1 MASAET
7 GYESAAGFKFAGPLI
22 LGVAVLAAALLGI
35 LLRPVGNL
43 SSFWPANAILLG
55 LVARHPQLATRTGWL
70 AAAAGLVAADALTG
84 SNWIKTLLLT
94 ASNLAGVIIGSRL
107 FARLS
112 LDDRR
117 LKRPASLLA
126 VTLIALAASV
136 ATSTLGAVANAFI
149 FKGSVHGYFTW
160 LSTELAHYI
169 VILPVILTFP
179 SPPELK
185 AWFARI
191 FSRRPTL
198 RGVAP
203 VLSYLVSLAMVPVVG
218 GPGALAFPVPA
229 LLWCAMTYGL
239 AITTLLTLSFAVWT
253 LIVLSTIADA
263 LTVQLTGS
271 ELISLRLGVM
281 LVALAPITVA
291 SVMASRNELLRE
303 AHNARAAAEEAM
315 SARTLL
321 LATMAHELRSPLTA
335 VVGFSGVMARQ
346 AFGPVGNPKYLD
358 YAQSIEMAGSH
369 LSDLVSDLLDTAK
382 VEARKIE
389 LTPAR
394 ASSGEIIEQSLR
406 LVRGLAI
413 DAGVRLKMIPGPWPD
428 LHVDQ
433 RAIKQ
438 VLINLLSNAVKFS
451 PPDASV
457 EISGEIAGDR
467 LVISVRDHGK
477 GIRKEDL
484 PRLGLP
490 YVQGGDEQSR
500 NQGWGLGL
508 SLSRE
513 LVEMHGGQLR
523 LESELGVGSTAIFDL
538 PLATD

>member
-1 MASAET
+1 M
-7 GYESAAGFKFAGPLI
+7 
-22 LGVAVLAAALLGI
+22 
-35 LLRPVGNL
+35 
-43 SSFWPANAILLG
+43 
-55 LVARHPQLATRTGWL
+55 
-70 AAAAGLVAADALTG
+70 LTG
-84 SNWIKTLLLT
+84 SNWAKTILLT
-94 ASNLAGVIIGSRL
+94 ISNLAGVLLGSVL
-107 FARLS
+107 FAKLS
-112 LDDRR
+112 PEAKR
-117 LKRPASLLA
+117 LKQPASLLA
-126 VTLIALAASV
+126 VTLIAFAASV
-136 ATSTLGAVANAFI
+136 ATSTLGAVANAFLFHGGAI
-149 FKGSVHGYFTW
+149 RGYFTW
-160 LSTELAHYI
+160 LATELAHYI

-179 SPPELK
+179 NLTKLK
-185 AWFARI
+185 AWLART

-198 RGVAP
+198 QGVAP
-203 VLSYLVSLAMVPVVG
+203 VVTYLASLMMVPVVG

-263 LTVQLTGS
+263 LAMQMTGW

-291 SVMASRNELLRE
+291 SVMASRNALLRE
-303 AHNARAAAEEAM
+303 AHNAREAAEEAM
-315 SARTLL
+315 AARTLL

-346 AFGPVGNPKYLD
+346 TLGPVGNPKYLD
-358 YAQSIEMAGSH
+358 YSQSIEMAGSH
-369 LSDLVSDLLDTAK
+369 LADLVSDLLDTAQ

-394 ASSGEIIEQSLR
+394 ASSRDIVEQSLR

-413 DAGVRLKMIPGPWPD
+413 DAGVRLRMVPGDWPD
-428 LHVDQ
+428 VQVDQ

-451 PPDASV
+451 PHDSSV
-457 EISGEIAGDR
+457 EISSELKDGR
-467 LVISVRDHGK
+467 LIVRVCDHGK

-490 YVQGGDEQSR
+490 YVQGEDEPSR
-500 NQGWGLGL
+500 REGWGLGL

-513 LVEMHGGQLR
+513 LVEMHGGRLR

-538 PLATD
+538 PLAAEPA